1 MRFYSYIF
9 SFLVLQSS
17 LISIAFS
24 QHSDCSSMLGL
35 TDTIYEANNI
45 KGYGKTMEFS
55 NNNLYDSLSFEEEKN
70 SIWYLITVPTSGAF
84 TFDITTK
91 DQGNDWDF
99 LLYEYKKMF
108 CKRIE
113 ANKMEP
119 IRSNLSRSSITGLSE
134 EAMHPFVGA
143 GINSNYSKYLQVKA
157 GEQYVLVVNNAKKS
171 GGNHTLLLHFD
182 KPVNSPIIEQEN
194 PTIEP
199 EQLSF
204 SVSLKEIKTN
214 KTLVGNIIIDGLRT
228 KPIKKSQITSYQ
240 VDVPKR
246 KYKLTVSA
254 NAKGYL
260 LQSLEVTIPNTRTN
274 MELDILL
281 EPIQVGQKINLRNI
295 QFHGNV
301 AKFLPQASSDL
312 LALLEFMQLNTNVSI
327 EIEGHVN
334 GPRQKNSSDYQE
346 LSEERALAVKSY
358 LIEKGIDTKR
368 IKSKGYGNTKMLFP
382 DPKSETER
390 TANRRVEIKIL

>member
-1 MRFYSYIF
+1 MRLFLYIF
-9 SFLVLQSS
+9 FILLLQTQTSS
-17 LISIAFS
+17 VFS
-24 QHSDCSSMLGL
+24 QHSDCETMLVL
-35 TDTIYEANNI
+35 EDTIYEAANI
-45 KGYGKTMEFS
+45 KGYGKQMEFS

-99 LLYEYKKMF
+99 LLYEHKKMF

-113 ANKMEP
+113 ANKIEP
-119 IRSNLSRSSITGLSE
+119 IRSNLSRSSITGLSK
-134 EAMHPFVGA
+134 EATHPFVGA
-143 GINSNYSKYLQVKA
+143 GINANYSKSLQVKA

-171 GGNHTLLLHFD
+171 GGNHTLLLHFE

-194 PTIEP
+194 STIEP

-204 SVSLKEIKTN
+204 SVSLKEINTK

-228 KPIKKSQITSYQ
+228 KPIEKSQITSYQ
-240 VDVPKR
+240 VAVPKR

-274 MELDILL
+274 MELEILL
-281 EPIQVGQKINLRNI
+281 EPIQFGQKINLRNI
-295 QFHGNV
+295 QFQGNV
-301 AKFLPQASSDL
+301 AKFLPQATPDL
-312 LALLEFMQLNTNVSI
+312 EALLNFMQLNTNVSI

-334 GPRQKNSSDYQE
+334 GPRQKNSKEYQE
-346 LSEERALAVKSY
+346 LSEERALAVKNY
-358 LIEKGIDTKR
+358 LIEKGIDAKR
-368 IKSKGYGNTKMLFP
+368 IKFKGYGNTKMLFP
-382 DPKSETER
+382 DPKSETET